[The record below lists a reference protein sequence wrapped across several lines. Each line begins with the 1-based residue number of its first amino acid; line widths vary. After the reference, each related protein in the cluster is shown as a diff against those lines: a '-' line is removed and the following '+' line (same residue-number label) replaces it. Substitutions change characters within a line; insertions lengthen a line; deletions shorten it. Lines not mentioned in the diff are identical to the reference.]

1 MTVPPAPGPA
11 HALLAPSSADIWGAL
26 DGCPGSVVMQQLY
39 PDPEESPEAR
49 EGTAAHWYVTET
61 LQGRDPG
68 PAAPNGVPITAEMVD
83 CAQGLLIDVRDTL
96 AAHPGATLRVEQR
109 VYMPIVH
116 DQNWG
121 TPDVVLID
129 HAQRFVAVW
138 DYKYGHR
145 YVPPWTL
152 QLVDYAIGVLREVA
166 PCADWPAWRVS
177 LNIAQ
182 PRNFHVSGPVREW
195 QITGGKLLDEFV
207 PQLYEAARLA
217 MAPNPPTRSGEHCRD
232 CSARHA
238 CETLQRAGA
247 IAMDV
252 AGQVSPVD
260 LTPHALGL
268 ELRQIRDAIK
278 RLEARSTGL
287 EEMALATI
295 RGGVPVPFFTTEYTN
310 GREKWAVP
318 AAEIF
323 ALGDLMGVPGL
334 RKPDEAVTPQQARD
348 AFKRAR
354 VDAAVINA
362 YAERPRGALR
372 LTPVADNAAKL
383 AFE

>member
-1 MTVPPAPGPA
+1 MTAPVPPGPA
-11 HALLAPSSADIWGAL
+11 HAPLAPSSAHIWGAPN
-26 DGCPGSVVMQQLY
+26 GCPGSVAMQQLY
-39 PDPEESPEAR
+39 PEPEDSPEAR

-68 PAAPNGVPITAEMVD
+68 PVAPNGVPITAEMVD
-83 CAQGLLIDVRDTL
+83 CAQGLLIDVRDTML
-96 AAHPGATLRVEQR
+96 AHPGAILRVEHR
-109 VYMPIVH
+109 VFMPIVH

-121 TPDVVLID
+121 TPDVTLID
-129 HAQRFVAVW
+129 HAQRFVALW
-138 DYKYGHR
+138 DYKFGHR

-152 QLVDYAIGVLREVA
+152 QLIDYAIGVLREIAV
-166 PCADWPAWRVS
+166 CAEWPQWRVS

-182 PRNFHVSGPVREW
+182 PRNYHESGPVREW
-195 QITGGKLLDEFV
+195 QTDGRRLLDEYV

-217 MAPNPPTRSGEHCRD
+217 MGPNPPTRSGEHCRD

-238 CETLQRAGA
+238 CATLQQAGA

-260 LTPHALGL
+260 LPPPALGL

-278 RLEARSTGL
+278 RLEARATGL

-295 RGGVPVPFFTTEYTN
+295 RGGVSVPFFTTEYTT
-310 GREKWAVP
+310 GREKWNVP
-318 AAEIF
+318 ADQIF

-334 RKPDEAVTPQQARD
+334 RKPDEAVTPQQARE

-354 VDAAVINA
+354 VDATVINA

-372 LTPVADNAAKL
+372 LTPVDDNAAKL
-383 AFE
+383 AFQ